1 MRGFV
6 RGLGAIGD
14 LIWRPRNPSD
24 ERFSRARVAY
34 MTDLLG
40 STVALG
46 TGTAGVQTRYAYDPY
61 GVAQTPVG
69 TASTNPFQFTGREND
84 GTTAGLMF
92 YRARYYNP
100 SWGRFVS
107 EDPIGIAG
115 GVNLY
120 AYVGEQPTGR
130 TDPSGL
136 QSAPY
141 NAPPSGIPG
150 GPWFWSPDP
159 INGRGGTYR
168 SQDDP
173 GRTASWDDKY
183 RHWDCDDGKGG
194 PRQRY
199 NWRGAP
205 VDPDEAHSPWPFTP
219 RWPPPMRSPI
229 PWGPIPP
236 GLPCLMAPSAC
247 GNPGT

>member
-1 MRGFV
+1 
-6 RGLGAIGD
+6 
-14 LIWRPRNPSD
+14 
-24 ERFSRARVAY
+24 

-100 SWGRFVS
+100 AWGRFVS

-120 AYVGEQPTGR
+120 AYVGEQPTGWR
-130 TDPSGL
+130 DPTGNNPAVAVLACLEIPVCAAAMVGTGAWIATHIPLIWCSKAPNTGDPDSTYVNPGSGQKRKYGPDGKPIL
-136 QSAPY
+136 DIDSDHDHDHGQGQGVPHAHDWT
-141 NAPPSGIPG
+141 PSSTPG
-150 GPWFWSPDP
+150 GYPT
-159 INGRGGTYR
+159 RE
-168 SQDDP
+168 P
-173 GRTASWDDKY
+173 GR
-183 RHWDCDDGKGG
+183 
-194 PRQRY
+194 P
-199 NWRGAP
+199 
-205 VDPDEAHSPWPFTP
+205 
-219 RWPPPMRSPI
+219 
-229 PWGPIPP
+229 
-236 GLPCLMAPSAC
+236 L
-247 GNPGT
+247 NPGE